1 LRVFNHESMATLC
14 PVLAL
19 PPSCALWQTIV
30 MRFPTVSGPIE
41 VNVND
46 WQTLAS
52 QVRSCLSERRGIA
65 IATLN
70 LDHLSKL
77 RTDRRFARAYRDHDL
92 ITADG
97 NPVVWTCG
105 LAGQEV
111 ELLPGADCILPLG
124 VIAKE
129 LGVRVAL
136 LGSTEESLQGATRVF
151 HDVAPG
157 IDISHRIAPPMGFD
171 PEGEDASRLLSK
183 LDSDGVGLCFIALGA
198 PKQEIL
204 AVRGRELAP
213 SIVFMSIGAGLD
225 FLAGLQLRAP
235 LWVRRLALEWLWR
248 VAMEP
253 RRLLGRYFRSALI
266 LPGLVVRA
274 LFHRVAG

>member
-1 LRVFNHESMATLC
+1 MATLC

-19 PPSCALWQTIV
+19 PPLRVLWQTIV
-30 MRFPTVSGPIE
+30 MRFPTVSGPIV

-52 QVRSCLSERRGIA
+52 QVRACLSARRGAA

-77 RTDRRFARAYRDHDL
+77 RTDRRFARAYLDHDL

-105 LAGQEV
+105 LAGQKV

-124 VIAKE
+124 VVARD

-136 LGSTEESLQGATRVF
+136 LGSTEESLQGAARVLR
-151 HDVAPG
+151 DVAPG
-157 IDISHRIAPPMGFD
+157 IEISHSLAPPMGFD
-171 PEGEDASRLLSK
+171 PESGDADTLLST
-183 LDSDGVGLCFIALGA
+183 LESEGVGLCFIALGA
-198 PKQEIL
+198 PRQEIL
-204 AVRGRELAP
+204 AARGRQIAP
-213 SIVFMSIGAGLD
+213 SVVFMSIGAGLD

-235 LWVRRLALEWLWR
+235 IWVRRLAMEWLWR

-266 LPGLVVRA
+266 LPGLAVRA
-274 LFHRVAG
+274 LFQRFAG